1 MSSLKVTR
9 LDGPEDSDRD
19 EMLNPDWLTIEAA
32 IRRLDA
38 DSCSLVVLGIGDPP
52 VPHMAIGGGDQ
63 GRYVVYAT
71 NDNLTFYKA
80 VNPKA
85 GIGKCDLVAGGQLGS
100 YDLRLC
106 VGLDEALRAAK
117 AYAETGSL
125 DRSLTWET

>member
-1 MSSLKVTR
+1 MSNLRVTR
-9 LDGPEDSDRD
+9 LDGAEDSSRD
-19 EMLNPDWLTIEAA
+19 EILNPDWFAIEAA
-32 IRRLDA
+32 IRRLDGE
-38 DSCSLVVLGIGDPP
+38 SCSLVVLGIGDPP
-52 VPHMAIGGGDQ
+52 VPHMAIGGGQ
-63 GRYVVYAT
+63 GRYIVYAT
-71 NDNLTFYKA
+71 SDNLTFYKA

-106 VGLDEALRAAK
+106 VGLEEALRAAK